1 MKKNSIH
8 LILTILIIAT
18 GCQHKA
24 VPPEESTNDFSFVFM
39 TDIHLQPENN
49 APEGFAQAIE
59 KAKELHPDFVIMG
72 GDMIMDALGTSYERA
87 DSQYVIYQNAVKKFD
102 IPVYNTVG
110 NHELYGIYESSNA
123 DTTDEMFNT
132 GMYEKY
138 LGKRYYSFDHKGWH
152 FIILDAVQA
161 TNERR
166 YIGFIDEEQQAWLQS
181 HLQSVD
187 TTTPIGISV
196 HIPFI
201 TSLSQVK
208 KGSLTPNTQGLV
220 ISNSKEVLEL
230 FENHNLRL
238 VLQGHLHYLE
248 DINVRN
254 KTHFIT
260 GGAVSGGW
268 WGGPHNGVE
277 EGFLLFNVKND
288 DFTWE
293 YIDYG
298 WEVETN

>member
-1 MKKNSIH
+1 MKKIS
-8 LILTILIIAT
+8 LYLVLTIIFIVT
-18 GCQHKA
+18 GCNK
-24 VPPEESTNDFSFVFM
+24 NDASSDLSENEFSFVFM
-39 TDIHLQPENN
+39 TDIHLQPEKN
-49 APEGFAQAIE
+49 APEGFAKALE
-59 KAKELHPDFVIMG
+59 KAKQLNPDFVIMG
-72 GDMIMDALGTSYERA
+72 GDMIMDALGTSYARA
-87 DSQYVIYQNAVKKFD
+87 DSQYVMYQNAIESFG

-110 NHELYGIYESSNA
+110 NHELYGIYEKSNA

-138 LGKRYYSFDHKGWH
+138 LGKRYYAFDHKGWH
-152 FIILDAVQA
+152 FIILDAIQA

-166 YIGFIDEEQQAWLQS
+166 YIGFVDEEQQTWLQS

-187 TTTPIGISV
+187 TTKPIGVSV

-201 TSLSQVK
+201 TSLSQVQ
-208 KGSLTPNTQGLV
+208 KGSLTPNSTGLV

-230 FENHNLRL
+230 FNNHNLRL

-260 GGAVSGGW
+260 GGAISGGW
-268 WGGPHNGVE
+268 WNGPHNGVE
-277 EGFLLFNVKND
+277 EGFLHFRVNGNDFN
-288 DFTWE
+288 WE

-298 WEVETN
+298 WEVELH